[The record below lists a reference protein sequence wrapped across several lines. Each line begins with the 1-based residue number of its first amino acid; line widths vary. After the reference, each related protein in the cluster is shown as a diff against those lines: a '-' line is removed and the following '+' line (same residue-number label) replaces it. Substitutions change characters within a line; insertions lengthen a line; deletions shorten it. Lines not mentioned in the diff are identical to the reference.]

1 MWYTKVKKQ
10 WILLFVIA
18 ISTNFG
24 CTEEESDIDLFYG
37 RWEVRDIFQT
47 IKDGIPGPSFS
58 QFYILELE
66 PGNRGTKYTLEGEE
80 TAYIKWLFNEGKTR
94 DDYYFLLSTQSSETE
109 SLFQLGTDHLYFVGK
124 YSPEEML
131 LTRSNN
137 VIENDTLYRTI
148 WNLVM
153 TKQ

>member
-1 MWYTKVKKQ
+1 MWCIRLKNKWSLLLITV
-10 WILLFVIA
+10 ILL
-18 ISTNFG
+18 SFG
-24 CTEEESDIDLFYG
+24 CTKDESEIDLFYG

-58 QFYILELE
+58 QFYTLELN
-66 PGNRGTKYTLEGEE
+66 PDNCGTKYNLEGEE
-80 TAYIKWLFNEGKTR
+80 IAHIKWLFNEGSTR
-94 DDYYFLLSTQSSETE
+94 DDYYFLLSTQGSETE
-109 SLFQLGTDHLYFVGK
+109 SLFQLGTDQLYFVGK
-124 YSPEEML
+124 FSPEEML
-131 LTRSNN
+131 LTRSTN